1 MKKKLLFD
9 VLCRKCKAI
18 RNSYDFMTFNYGV
31 KTKTY
36 SLKINT
42 DIIKKNHHNSA
53 KVSVIIV
60 KIVSK
65 LLNR

>member
-1 MKKKLLFD
+1 MTY
-9 VLCRKCKAI
+9 VCRKCKAI

-42 DIIKKNHHNSA
+42 DIIKKDHHNSA

-60 KIVSK
+60 KIVAK

>member
-1 MKKKLLFD
+1 
-9 VLCRKCKAI
+9 
-18 RNSYDFMTFNYGV
+18 MTFNYGV

-53 KVSVIIV
+53 KVSGIIV
-60 KIVSK
+60 KIGAK